1 MNKLGIT
8 SDYDLKVICANNNIQ
23 LDAVVMKDQL
33 KNIPKKSSYSIICNL
48 QSSSRGN
55 GTHWVAIYKK
65 DKNSDVLYYDSFGGM
80 PPKEVLKYKMKTRME
95 YSNFITQHIDS
106 DECGM
111 FCIAFLHYLQKN
123 TGDITENYNDFI
135 NIFLHETIKN
145 DNQLYK
151 YLKFSKIN
159 INV

>member
-8 SDYDLKVICANNNIQ
+8 SDYDLKKICGNNKIKLN
-23 LDAVVMKDQL
+23 AVVMKDHL

-48 QSSSRGN
+48 QSSTRGN

-65 DKNSDVLYYDSFGGM
+65 NKNSDVLYYDSFGAM

-111 FCIAFLHYLQKN
+111 FCVGFLNFLQKN
-123 TGDITENYNDFI
+123 TGNLTENYNDFI
-135 NIFLHETIKN
+135 NIFLHDTTKN

-151 YLKFSKIN
+151 YLKFHKIN
-159 INV
+159 INI